1 MDDAYKEVYFH
12 EYCKKCKHEKNPE
25 NEEPCFE
32 CLNEPENL
40 HSHKPVNWEA
50 KEKGR
55 WKRRFRSLRISATT
69 TVFIRK
75 SVARL

>member
-40 HSHKPVNWEA
+40 HLCPS
-50 KEKGR
+50 
-55 WKRRFRSLRISATT
+55 RFRGQ
-69 TVFIRK
+69 
-75 SVARL
+75 

>member
-1 MDDAYKEVYFH
+1 MDDAYEEVYFH
-12 EYCKKCKHEKNPE
+12 EYCKKCKHEKNAE

-50 KEKGR
+50 KEN
-55 WKRRFRSLRISATT
+55 
-69 TVFIRK
+69 
-75 SVARL
+75 